1 MKRQLVSSLSMFVII
16 TGVFAMAVV
25 SANGQSIRLTAQV
38 PFDFMVGD
46 KALPAGEYSVNSII
60 QDGSALRIRNA
71 EATDSAM
78 RLTNSIVAKPNNSQ
92 SRLVF
97 HRYGQTYFL
106 AEVWRDSDGRQLLQS
121 KQERAMRRELGAV
134 AQHSYKTVEL
144 VAMVRYSK
152 F

>member
-1 MKRQLVSSLSMFVII
+1 MKRQFVNSLSMFVMI

-25 SANGQSIRLTAQV
+25 SANGQSIRLAAQV
-38 PFDFMVGD
+38 PFDFVVGD
-46 KALPAGEYSVNSII
+46 KALPAGEYNVNSFI
-60 QDGSALRIRNA
+60 QDGSALVIRTA

-78 RLTNSIVAKPNNSQ
+78 RLTNSIVAKDPNKSQ

-97 HRYGQTYFL
+97 HRYGRTYFL
-106 AEVWRDSDGRQLLQS
+106 AEVWRGGDSEGRQLLQS

-144 VAMVRYSK
+144 VATLR
-152 F
+152 